1 MNNDIT
7 ISMVHEP
14 FMGEM
19 DRYKARLFG
28 INKNAD
34 GIATL
39 SIDGGIDDETWSMFF
54 GAAYT
59 SLRANIEALVED
71 DSVKGIVLMLNS
83 PGGAVGGCFE
93 TCEYIRQA
101 RNIKP
106 IWAFGE
112 HLVASA
118 AYALAASCSKFYA
131 TETTEIGSIG
141 VMAQTLDFTEYY
153 KKRGII
159 SRMFRSKNAEKK
171 NLSLDS
177 EEGAE
182 DIQEKLDFYE
192 SKFYQAI
199 ALGRDVSE
207 ETVLAEYGH
216 GKTFVAPV
224 ALDKGMIDGIT
235 SYEGLI
241 ENFTS
246 SLNESEGEDMDLTKM
261 SAEERNSLYTA
272 LLENDPSLSAERDGN
287 ILATE
292 RNRISSL
299 LEIRTDANASIV
311 DAAISDGRSVESV
324 AVEILKSRSFAAP
337 APAPAADPMSEIKAK
352 AEATQTVQIPAAL
365 KGLIDNGDESLIAQA
380 KMAVQKITELTEG
393 GK

>member
-1 MNNDIT
+1 
-7 ISMVHEP
+7 
-14 FMGEM
+14 
-19 DRYKARLFG
+19 
-28 INKNAD
+28 
-34 GIATL
+34 
-39 SIDGGIDDETWSMFF
+39 
-54 GAAYT
+54 
-59 SLRANIEALVED
+59 
-71 DSVKGIVLMLNS
+71 
-83 PGGAVGGCFE
+83 
-93 TCEYIRQA
+93 
-101 RNIKP
+101 
-106 IWAFGE
+106 
-112 HLVASA
+112 
-118 AYALAASCSKFYA
+118 
-131 TETTEIGSIG
+131 
-141 VMAQTLDFTEYY
+141 
-153 KKRGII
+153 
-159 SRMFRSKNAEKK
+159 MFRSKNAEKK

-324 AVEILKSRSFAAP
+324 AVEILKSRSFTAP